1 MTYLIVFVGA
11 GIGGALRQF
20 IGLAVTRDF
29 NTGFPYGTLLINVS
43 GSAVMGLIIGV
54 FDARNIQSEALRT
67 FLTTGLLG
75 GYTTFSTFSLD
86 SVTLWERGQ
95 HVASFVYVSVTVVAS
110 FASIAVVMMLARR
123 WA

>member
-20 IGLAVTRDF
+20 IGLVATRELGV
-29 NTGFPYGTLLINVS
+29 GFPYGTLLINVS
-43 GSAVMGLIIGV
+43 GSAMMGLIVGV
-54 FDARNIQSEALRT
+54 FEARDVQSDALRT
-67 FLTTGLLG
+67 FLTTGVLG

-95 HVASFVYVSVTVVAS
+95 HIASFVYSGVTLVAS
-110 FASIAVVMMLARR
+110 FASIASVMMLARR
-123 WA
+123 WT